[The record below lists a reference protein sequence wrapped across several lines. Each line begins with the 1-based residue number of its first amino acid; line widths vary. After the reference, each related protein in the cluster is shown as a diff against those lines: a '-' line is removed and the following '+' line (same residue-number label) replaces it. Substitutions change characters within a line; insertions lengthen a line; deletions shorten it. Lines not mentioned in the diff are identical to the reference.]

1 MGKPLKNYRAGQ
13 VQATIWENEG
23 TNGNYNTISFKRS
36 YKDKDGK
43 WVDVQ
48 SFRTND
54 LSDLCLLAEHIEREL
69 KLRVI
74 EQEFKQKPVE
84 EAKASSRLVVK
95 DLGVVE

>member
-36 YKDKDGK
+36 YKNQDGK

-48 SFRTND
+48 RFRAND
-54 LSDLCLLAEHIEREL
+54 LSDLAILVRFIEQEL

-84 EAKASSRLVVK
+84 EAEASSHLVVD

>member
-23 TNGNYNTISFKRS
+23 PTGKYNTISFKRS
-36 YKDKDGK
+36 YKDKEGK

-54 LSDLCLLAEHIEREL
+54 LSDLAILVRFVEQDL

-74 EQEFKQKPVE
+74 EKEFKQKPVE
-84 EAKASSRLVVK
+84 EAKASSHFVV
-95 DLGVVE
+95 DDMGVVE